1 MAERSILYD
10 KLKLNTETGNHNTKN
25 LSYDAKDNIDDKSWV
40 ITRMLTPN
48 GDLNPTVARNRFYNN
63 AMKKIVD
70 TSIGGHIALNP
81 RPQFC
86 RYADPREKGRLE
98 SRGEVSPS
106 NDTPGLGMGEFYSR
120 AFDDNAQLLFLQ
132 MGLPEFTSFISWLK
146 RAVSRAEVIVA
157 HKGYLPMSYKIGRV
171 IGSLGAIAF
180 FGFGRFLVFSALQ
193 FGIKFFV
200 GNETNKY
207 YKLRPEMAQFWGKA
221 NVILNQ
227 IAIEK
232 GFTPYS
238 MEKNPNKKIGAAL
251 RPDKDLLGYMK
262 EAMPDIISDE
272 GRVDIYAIATRSQ
285 ILANEVMKSEYEK
298 YGNIDGNIDDV
309 LGYTNIKYKKEKGP
323 SFQDW
328 FEKLILGVDNNA
340 SKKKETAKPLGV
352 DATSGLGGSLGGIGS
367 AIEGITSTVAS
378 VTGAISDVKAGFD
391 AVQDSTK
398 STDSKD
404 PNEDPT
410 NIPDSEGKYLAKAD
424 EITSTYIE
432 RLKKYFRSTVHG
444 GGGYLALQV
453 DLIKESSITFSNE
466 VGNIPLEYKLN
477 QIGGAALDARFSL
490 SDGNIFGNMVK
501 SVTDTIGETLSGG
514 LESMTFGLSNIV
526 YALFGGGYTEMGKMW
541 KNSSVTF
548 PQYTFRIDLTMPF
561 NEPLATLLY
570 QDSVIATILAATLPT
585 ATGKAT
591 FTSPML
597 SSAFLKGHLNGT
609 KGMITSFTIKRGD
622 SNIGWNSDRQAL
634 STVLEFTYTDFTEH
648 LAAPVVMNAFDIA
661 INDED
666 SLSNFIS
673 TLAGRSLHENR
684 FIYPKLIMK
693 YYKAKYGV
701 QAMFSPAYHSMALFN
716 TVAVPFQ
723 AVLDSNNVAYTN
735 NSHKNY

>member
-207 YKLRPEMAQFWGKA
+207 YKLRPEIAQFW
-221 NVILNQ
+221 
-227 IAIEK
+227 
-232 GFTPYS
+232 
-238 MEKNPNKKIGAAL
+238 
-251 RPDKDLLGYMK
+251 GYMK

-340 SKKKETAKPLGV
+340 SKKKETAKPL
-352 DATSGLGGSLGGIGS
+352 
-367 AIEGITSTVAS
+367 
-378 VTGAISDVKAGFD
+378 
-391 AVQDSTK
+391 
-398 STDSKD
+398 
-404 PNEDPT
+404 
-410 NIPDSEGKYLAKAD
+410 
-424 EITSTYIE
+424 
-432 RLKKYFRSTVHG
+432 
-444 GGGYLALQV
+444 
-453 DLIKESSITFSNE
+453 
-466 VGNIPLEYKLN
+466 
-477 QIGGAALDARFSL
+477 
-490 SDGNIFGNMVK
+490 
-501 SVTDTIGETLSGG
+501 
-514 LESMTFGLSNIV
+514 
-526 YALFGGGYTEMGKMW
+526 
-541 KNSSVTF
+541 
-548 PQYTFRIDLTMPF
+548 
-561 NEPLATLLY
+561 
-570 QDSVIATILAATLPT
+570 
-585 ATGKAT
+585 
-591 FTSPML
+591 
-597 SSAFLKGHLNGT
+597 
-609 KGMITSFTIKRGD
+609 
-622 SNIGWNSDRQAL
+622 
-634 STVLEFTYTDFTEH
+634 
-648 LAAPVVMNAFDIA
+648 
-661 INDED
+661 
-666 SLSNFIS
+666 
-673 TLAGRSLHENR
+673 
-684 FIYPKLIMK
+684 
-693 YYKAKYGV
+693 
-701 QAMFSPAYHSMALFN
+701 
-716 TVAVPFQ
+716 
-723 AVLDSNNVAYTN
+723 
-735 NSHKNY
+735 